1 MPIFYKELPGNMPD
15 CRTIE
20 LIMKEL
26 EHAGFFASKTIRV
39 DFDPLQA
46 MNNYGMR
53 DEQEK
58 CFALQ
63 KGPLGHDR
71 LRTWSEGGK
80 RGRMHFIGTENE
92 DSVLTRSSEI
102 VSEFLNKWNTNVVFI
117 SLTCRSESLKAL
129 VKNESAVARL
139 YTIDQKNHDPN
150 VILRKARGMVN
161 RRFVRAIVV
170 EGININPL
178 SIQEW
183 IDRFNYWRTTHEV
196 IIGVCDD
203 DLEATS
209 NG

>member
-1 MPIFYKELPGNMPD
+1 MGKLPKPGRVEKSYFLLSCHLLAKLVPIFAEKN
-15 CRTIE
+15 
-20 LIMKEL
+20 LIMTEIL
-26 EHAGFFASKTIRV
+26 IENP
-39 DFDPLQA
+39 DYE
-46 MNNYGMR
+46 N
-53 DEQEK
+53 
-58 CFALQ
+58 
-63 KGPLGHDR
+63 
-71 LRTWSEGGK
+71 
-80 RGRMHFIGTENE
+80 GRMHFIGTENE

-178 SIQEW
+178 SIHEW
-183 IDRFNYWRTTHEV
+183 IDRFKYWRTTHEV